1 MTHPKP
7 RNGIDV
13 HPPAPRFPGRPLPS
27 HYAAAMSTTPA
38 VPGPVQRVGAA
49 LTGLGAAGVP
59 QLGVPDPLPDA
70 DLIATTDILEA
81 DGHPLLVVCVGRPD
95 PVDVAGV
102 LGAMTVRAVPDPVAA
117 LWTGQDPGAIA
128 PVGHSGPVA
137 MGVVIDINLAQWRR
151 LWVPAGAPGW
161 VFPTTYSELLRITA
175 GHAAEVGKLP

>member
-1 MTHPKP
+1 MCTP
-7 RNGIDV
+7 RATLPRR
-13 HPPAPRFPGRPLPS
+13 PPPS

-59 QLGVPDPLPDA
+59 QPGVPDPLPDA